1 MKALRICQ
9 WVIDALAV
17 ALAAFILATPTA
29 QLHMVLRLRSG
40 NTVAPHKWLVLLPV
54 FIIVLNLWSLHDWQ
68 KNPAAT
74 PNLRRDW
81 FPLAAEV
88 ALMALLVGE
97 QLAG

>member
-1 MKALRICQ
+1 MKALRWCQ

-17 ALAAFILATPTA
+17 ALAAFILAIPTA
-29 QLHMVLRLRSG
+29 QLHMVLRLRNG
-40 NTVAPHKWLVLLPV
+40 NTVAPHKWLVLIPV
-54 FIIVLNLWSLHDWQ
+54 FIILINLWSLHDLQ
-68 KNPAAT
+68 KDPAAT

-81 FPLAAEV
+81 LPLAAEV